1 MNRKDL
7 LQKYYDLEMNHV
19 FAYSANYLMNQAKK
33 GYEREWEEAVER
45 AEALKELMEERNL

>member
-7 LQKYYDLEMNHV
+7 LQKYYDLEMNNV

-45 AEALKELMEERNL
+45 AEALQELMEERNL

>member
-45 AEALKELMEERNL
+45 AEALQELMEERNS